1 MRAAEPDDKQE
12 DSGCFPLAVR
22 RPNPLATLRPL
33 ARTVKMMAAIANDFL
48 DESQGIGLQSAN
60 GNDSVTSKRVSPE
73 KPALGSEYHGFSGDG
88 IIELYFPGKEL
99 KWLVEII
106 FPFRQEFRVIRVIDD
121 TESEAAHVQPQ
132 LMGLSGY
139 RP

>member
-1 MRAAEPDDKQE
+1 MRRIDTQ
-12 DSGCFPLAVR
+12 
-22 RPNPLATLRPL
+22 RPNG
-33 ARTVKMMAAIANDFL
+33 NN
-48 DESQGIGLQSAN
+48 SA
-60 GNDSVTSKRVSPE
+60 TSKRVSPE
-73 KPALGSEYHGFSGDG
+73 KPALGSKHHSFSGDG

-99 KWLVEII
+99 KRLVEII

-121 TESEAAHVQPQ
+121 TESETAHVQPQ